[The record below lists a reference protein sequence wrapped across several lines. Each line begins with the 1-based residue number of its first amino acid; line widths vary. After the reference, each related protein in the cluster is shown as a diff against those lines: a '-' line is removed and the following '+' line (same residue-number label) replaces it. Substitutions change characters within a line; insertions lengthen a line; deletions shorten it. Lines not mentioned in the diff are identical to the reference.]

1 MELETLQKTLYNHVG
16 SRIRFYRKL
25 KNMTQ
30 DQLAAA
36 IHKSESTLS
45 QYESGQIAIDVGS
58 LYDIASALGTDMS
71 QFVDYAIPKENV
83 RRAVSNPF
91 SSSDT
96 LYMYYYDGRLKQM
109 TRTLLELQSDR
120 AQLNEISC
128 RCYLNVPSFAEYE
141 RAKYF
146 YTGTMSHFDLVSY
159 AVLMD
164 HSNPIDRVSLCIM
177 NSFHNRETWGFM
189 TAISYNPLSPFTV
202 KVLLSPKPMPDSGIT
217 PEALAFTK
225 NELKMIKDLNM
236 ILLNTKDPL

>member
-1 MELETLQKTLYNHVG
+1 
-16 SRIRFYRKL
+16 
-25 KNMTQ
+25 
-30 DQLAAA
+30 
-36 IHKSESTLS
+36 
-45 QYESGQIAIDVGS
+45 
-58 LYDIASALGTDMS
+58 MS

-120 AQLNEISC
+120 AQLNEIPC

-202 KVLLSPKPMPDSGIT
+202 KVLLSPKPLPDSGIT

-225 NELKMIKDLNM
+225 NELKMIKDLN
-236 ILLNTKDPL
+236 IVLLNTKDPL

>member
-1 MELETLQKTLYNHVG
+1 
-16 SRIRFYRKL
+16 
-25 KNMTQ
+25 
-30 DQLAAA
+30 
-36 IHKSESTLS
+36 
-45 QYESGQIAIDVGS
+45 
-58 LYDIASALGTDMS
+58 
-71 QFVDYAIPKENV
+71 
-83 RRAVSNPF
+83 
-91 SSSDT
+91 
-96 LYMYYYDGRLKQM
+96 MYYYDGRLKQI

-202 KVLLSPKPMPDSGIT
+202 KVLLSPKPMPDSGVT

-225 NELKMIKDLNM
+225 NELKMIKDLN
-236 ILLNTKDPL
+236 IVLLNTSFIKSG

>member
-1 MELETLQKTLYNHVG
+1 
-16 SRIRFYRKL
+16 
-25 KNMTQ
+25 
-30 DQLAAA
+30 
-36 IHKSESTLS
+36 
-45 QYESGQIAIDVGS
+45 
-58 LYDIASALGTDMS
+58 MS

-120 AQLNEISC
+120 VQLNEIPC

-202 KVLLSPKPMPDSGIT
+202 KVLLSPKPMPDSCVT

-225 NELKMIKDLNM
+225 NELKMIKDLN
-236 ILLNTKDPL
+236 IVLLNTKDPL

>member
-1 MELETLQKTLYNHVG
+1 
-16 SRIRFYRKL
+16 
-25 KNMTQ
+25 
-30 DQLAAA
+30 
-36 IHKSESTLS
+36 
-45 QYESGQIAIDVGS
+45 
-58 LYDIASALGTDMS
+58 
-71 QFVDYAIPKENV
+71 
-83 RRAVSNPF
+83 
-91 SSSDT
+91 
-96 LYMYYYDGRLKQM
+96 M

-120 AQLNEISC
+120 AQFNEIPC

-225 NELKMIKDLNM
+225 NELKMIKDLN
-236 ILLNTKDPL
+236 IVLLNTKDPL

>member
-1 MELETLQKTLYNHVG
+1 MEDLQKTLYNHVG

-45 QYESGQIAIDVGS
+45 KYESGQIAIDIGA

-71 QFVDYAIPKENV
+71 QFVDYAIPREKV
-83 RRAVSNPF
+83 KRAASNPF
-91 SSSDT
+91 SSSDA
-96 LYMYYYDGRLKQM
+96 LYMYYYDGRLKQI
-109 TRTLLELQSDR
+109 TRTLLELENSR
-120 AQLNEISC
+120 AQLNEIPC

-146 YTGTMSHFDLVSY
+146 YTGAMRHFDLMSY
-159 AVLMD
+159 AVLTD
-164 HSNPIDRVSLCIM
+164 QSNPIDRVSLCIM

-189 TAISYNPLSPFTV
+189 TAISYNPLSPFMV
-202 KVLLSPKPMPDSGIT
+202 KVLLSPKPVPDSGIT
-217 PEALAFTK
+217 PHALSFTK
-225 NELKMIKDLNM
+225 NELKMIKDLN
-236 ILLNTKDPL
+236 IVLLNTKDPL

>member
-1 MELETLQKTLYNHVG
+1 LETLQKTLYNHVG

-45 QYESGQIAIDVGS
+45 KYESGQIAIDVGS

-71 QFVDYAIPKENV
+71 QFVDYAIPRENV

-120 AQLNEISC
+120 VQLNEIPC

-146 YTGTMSHFDLVSY
+146 LP
-159 AVLMD
+159 A
-164 HSNPIDRVSLCIM
+164 R
-177 NSFHNRETWGFM
+177 
-189 TAISYNPLSPFTV
+189 
-202 KVLLSPKPMPDSGIT
+202 
-217 PEALAFTK
+217 
-225 NELKMIKDLNM
+225 
-236 ILLNTKDPL
+236 

>member
-1 MELETLQKTLYNHVG
+1 METLQKTLYNHVG

-45 QYESGQIAIDVGS
+45 KYESGQIAIDVGS

-109 TRTLLELQSDR
+109 TRTLLELQSD
-120 AQLNEISC
+120 
-128 RCYLNVPSFAEYE
+128 LNVPSFAEYE

-202 KVLLSPKPMPDSGIT
+202 KVLLSPKPLPDSGIT

-225 NELKMIKDLNM
+225 NELKMIKDLN
-236 ILLNTKDPL
+236 IVLLNTKDPL